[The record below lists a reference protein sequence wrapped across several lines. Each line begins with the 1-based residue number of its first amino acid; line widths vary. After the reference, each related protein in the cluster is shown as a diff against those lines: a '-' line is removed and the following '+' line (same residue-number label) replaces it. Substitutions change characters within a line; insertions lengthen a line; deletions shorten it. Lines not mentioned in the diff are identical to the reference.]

1 MTTERAQK
9 IWEAFKNEL
18 TQPATDDMREA
29 LATAIREVIDLS
41 NDWIEFG
48 GDSWDARNVVYVGD
62 MLDIAN
68 ELEELKDE

>member
-29 LATAIREVIDLS
+29 LATSIREISEDLY
-41 NDWIEFG
+41 
-48 GDSWDARNVVYVGD
+48 GDIGSFHTFKEQERFS
-62 MLDIAN
+62 IADDLCELAD
-68 ELEELKDE
+68 ELEELK

>member
-29 LATAIREVIDLS
+29 LATSLRMLNSDFDGWE
-41 NDWIEFG
+41 WG
-48 GDSWDARNVVYVGD
+48 GDEFSNCVLRELVDLAD
-62 MLDIAN
+62 ELD
-68 ELEELKDE
+68 ELKDD

>member
-29 LATAIREVIDLS
+29 LATSVREISEDLY
-41 NDWIEFG
+41 
-48 GDSWDARNVVYVGD
+48 GDVGSFHTLEEQERFSIAD
-62 MLDIAN
+62 DLCELAN
-68 ELEELKDE
+68 EIEALKDD

>member
-1 MTTERAQK
+1 MRIMTKRAQK

-29 LATAIREVIDLS
+29 LATSIREVINLS

-48 GDSWDARNVVYVGD
+48 RDSWDVRNVVYVGD
-62 MLDIAN
+62 MLDLADELG
-68 ELEELKDE
+68 ELE